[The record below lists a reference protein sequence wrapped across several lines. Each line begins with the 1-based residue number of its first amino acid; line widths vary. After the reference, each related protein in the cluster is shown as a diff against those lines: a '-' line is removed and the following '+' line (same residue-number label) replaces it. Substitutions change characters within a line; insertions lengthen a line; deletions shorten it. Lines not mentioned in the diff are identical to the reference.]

1 MTSTRLTRGALI
13 AAAVALVT
21 GGALTGCSSDDDGA
35 ADAAPSSSTASSSAA
50 PTSASTEP
58 VGAGCAQL
66 TADPAVVAALQAA
79 ATQPV
84 GTAASALPPL
94 STLASVVGQA
104 NLTAALDA
112 QSGITVLA
120 PANAAF
126 DAVPADQLN
135 ALVADLPRLT
145 SVLQHHA
152 IPGRLSPEDLVGEHT
167 TLLGDTVTV
176 TGTADAPVV
185 AADQTLLGAADATL
199 VCGNLP
205 TANAT
210 VYVIDQVLA
219 PEA

>member
-1 MTSTRLTRGALI
+1 MTGTRLVRGALI
-13 AAAVALVT
+13 AATVALVT
-21 GGALTGCSSDDDGA
+21 GGSLTGCSSDDDV
-35 ADAAPSSSTASSSAA
+35 ADAPATTAPATTSAEATAASS
-50 PTSASTEP
+50 EP

-66 TADPAVVAALQAA
+66 TADPTVLAALEAA

-84 GTAASALPPL
+84 GTAAATLPPL
-94 STLASVVGQA
+94 STLASVVAQA

-112 QSGITVLA
+112 QSAVTVLA
-120 PANAAF
+120 PANSAF

-135 ALVADLPRLT
+135 ALLADLPRLT
-145 SVLQHHA
+145 SLLQHHA
-152 IPGRLSPEDLVGEHT
+152 LPGRLAPEDLLGEHT
-167 TLLGDTVTV
+167 TLLGDTLTV
-176 TGTADAPVV
+176 GGTADAPTIS
-185 AADQTLLGAADATL
+185 ADQTLLGAGDATV

>member
-13 AAAVALVT
+13 VASAALVT
-21 GGALTGCSSDDDGA
+21 GGALTGCSSDDGGS
-35 ADAAPSSSTASSSAA
+35 DAAATSSAATTSAA
-50 PTSASTEP
+50 PTSSSTEP

-66 TADPAVVAALQAA
+66 TADPAVAAALQAA

-84 GTAASALPPL
+84 ATAAAAVPPL

-112 QSGITVLA
+112 QSGITLLA
-120 PANAAF
+120 PANSAF

-135 ALVADLPRLT
+135 ALLADLPRLT

-152 IPGRLSPEDLVGEHT
+152 IAGRLAPGDLLGEHT

-185 AADQTLLGAADATL
+185 AADQTLLGTADATV

-210 VYVIDQVLA
+210 VYVVDQVLA